1 MSAKTEKEVKK
12 VLISGVGMRDPYAE
26 TVNKTESKPQP
37 FWRRLFGAQPPL
49 SEDIVRTEGGVLTA
63 CRELQPDIVY
73 LFPSSKALADKPD
86 NQTEDRANQAVE
98 IISSWEKHPECLV
111 MPLKTDNA
119 SDLSKL
125 YPCFRSNINKV
136 MNDLAK
142 RADNKEH
149 WQDEYEIILL
159 TSSGTQ
165 QMNHVAR
172 LVLANAP
179 FEARY
184 CSCLAP
190 QFKKDGESRIK
201 WDKPVTLEET
211 TLLKRIDAD
220 VEGLYFH
227 SVSDD
232 CARLEDVS
240 IYKPQKIMAGIIRK
254 IFTAY
259 EKMELLQYDEAC
271 NAIIPIMK
279 LYRQEKDSLS
289 ERNSAV
295 PFERISSILE
305 AQAAFLS
312 ELKGQGEL
320 ESTHNL
326 VDLYFNMERAFKRGN
341 YVDVLSRF
349 WRLREGMMNFRLFSN
364 CCLNRRAL
372 SAEFSEDVNKE
383 REHEENLNL
392 LQRSEYSDRVDWNKD
407 YLKNEDGLRSLSDI
421 LCGLFKDHDL
431 KRFENKFNN
440 KFDNLRLVR
449 NRTIVAH
456 GMASVKQK
464 DVEDCMTIGKEIIK
478 LIPGGSELYKS
489 YPFSLDNIREIVGLL
504 KHV

>member
-1 MSAKTEKEVKK
+1 M
-12 VLISGVGMRDPYAE
+12 
-26 TVNKTESKPQP
+26 
-37 FWRRLFGAQPPL
+37 
-49 SEDIVRTEGGVLTA
+49 
-63 CRELQPDIVY
+63 
-73 LFPSSKALADKPD
+73 
-86 NQTEDRANQAVE
+86 
-98 IISSWEKHPECLV
+98 
-111 MPLKTDNA
+111 
-119 SDLSKL
+119 
-125 YPCFRSNINKV
+125 
-136 MNDLAK
+136 
-142 RADNKEH
+142 
-149 WQDEYEIILL
+149 
-159 TSSGTQ
+159 
-165 QMNHVAR
+165 
-172 LVLANAP
+172 
-179 FEARY
+179 
-184 CSCLAP
+184 
-190 QFKKDGESRIK
+190 
-201 WDKPVTLEET
+201 
-211 TLLKRIDAD
+211 
-220 VEGLYFH
+220 
-227 SVSDD
+227 
-232 CARLEDVS
+232 
-240 IYKPQKIMAGIIRK
+240 
-254 IFTAY
+254 
-259 EKMELLQYDEAC
+259 
-271 NAIIPIMK
+271 
-279 LYRQEKDSLS
+279 
-289 ERNSAV
+289 

-392 LQRSEYSDRVDWNKD
+392 LKRSEYYDRVDWNKD

-421 LCGLFKDHDL
+421 LCGLFKDQDL

-440 KFDNLRLVR
+440 KFDDLRLVR

-456 GMASVKQK
+456 GMASVKQR